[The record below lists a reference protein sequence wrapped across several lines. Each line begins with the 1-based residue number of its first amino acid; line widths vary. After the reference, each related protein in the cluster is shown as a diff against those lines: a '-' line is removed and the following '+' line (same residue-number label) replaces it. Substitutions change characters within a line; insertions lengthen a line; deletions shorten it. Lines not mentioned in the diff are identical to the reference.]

1 MTYGARYRVGVADIR
16 RFQAPELHK
25 QARFF
30 SFGNLRAT
38 LAVFHLVRY
47 ICLHCCGFCD
57 SASMKPIEARD
68 ASAFAARSAP
78 PSRLCVVVFLLE
90 SIPGLRAGKTP
101 PALKPP

>member
-16 RFQAPELHK
+16 RFQALELRK

-57 SASMKPIEARD
+57 NASMKPIEATREQ
-68 ASAFAARSAP
+68 R
-78 PSRLCVVVFLLE
+78 
-90 SIPGLRAGKTP
+90 T
-101 PALKPP
+101 